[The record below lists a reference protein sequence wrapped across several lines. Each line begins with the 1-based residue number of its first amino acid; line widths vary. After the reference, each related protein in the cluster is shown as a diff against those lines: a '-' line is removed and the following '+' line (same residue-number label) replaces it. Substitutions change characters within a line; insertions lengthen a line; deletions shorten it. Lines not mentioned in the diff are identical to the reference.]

1 MNKKILDT
9 GINDPWPK
17 NFRTVGIKIADGTI
31 IKGKV
36 NIGDYHRL
44 SDLLKRT
51 DDNFVTVV
59 ATKKNGK
66 PEKVFIINK
75 SSIVWVVESE
85 DEEMLKPVSHSYLLI
100 P

>member
-59 ATKKNGK
+59 ATKKMGNRK
-66 PEKVFIINK
+66 KY
-75 SSIVWVVESE
+75 SS
-85 DEEMLKPVSHSYLLI
+85 
-100 P
+100 